1 MYMAMV
7 LMVFIMIMTI
17 STGVVIITALGG
29 DITDIDIGITGR
41 ITMNHIIMGGHITI
55 LITPIIHI
63 IIATILI
70 TITMEIIITPILINM
85 WEVLGVV
92 VRQREETAIW
102 EATPLIQ

>member
-29 DITDIDIGITGR
+29 DITDIGLGITGH
-41 ITMNHIIMGGHITI
+41 ITMNHIITGGHITI
-55 LITPIIHI
+55 LITTIIHI

-85 WEVLGVV
+85 
-92 VRQREETAIW
+92 
-102 EATPLIQ
+102 